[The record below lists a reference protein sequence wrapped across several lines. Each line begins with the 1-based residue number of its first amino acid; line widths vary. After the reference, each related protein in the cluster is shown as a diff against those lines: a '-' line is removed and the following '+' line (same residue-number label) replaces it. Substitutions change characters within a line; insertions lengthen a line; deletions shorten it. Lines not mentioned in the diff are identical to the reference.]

1 MHVARRRRLLST
13 AEFEVLSVCHSVE
26 WTDPHTT
33 DEALHPHRRHAAT
46 TDFRRGVSNALDD
59 GGHGQRRPR
68 GRLYRRVFAE
78 KEKFVMMGFGER
90 RNGQG
95 IARHGAED
103 EEEVDLAGALGV
115 T

>member
-1 MHVARRRRLLST
+1 M
-13 AEFEVLSVCHSVE
+13 LSVCHSVE

-68 GRLYRRVFAE
+68 GRLYRGVFAE
-78 KEKFVMMGFGER
+78 KEKLVMMGFGER
-90 RNGQG
+90 T
-95 IARHGAED
+95 AR
-103 EEEVDLAGALGV
+103 ALRDMV
-115 T
+115 RRMRRKWISLERWA